1 MIQYYIIIFSLS
13 FMFYILY
20 LILLSLL
27 LSISHIYILSVPK
40 YVIFHTSLKSFKFV
54 QFFAR
59 YTHSHKIIFVLLFS
73 IILSFPS
80 TVFLGESF

>member
-20 LILLSLL
+20 LTLLSLL
-27 LSISHIYILSVPK
+27 LSISHHIYILSVPK

-54 QFFAR
+54 QFFATPIKLSL
-59 YTHSHKIIFVLLFS
+59 YILLFS
-73 IILSFPS
+73 IILSFLS
-80 TVFLGESF
+80 TVFSGESF